1 MSCDLESFKFIKSLK
16 VGKVGFD
23 FVIAFLRPKKRS
35 TMLLFLLNSQ
45 QFCMQSLV
53 LTLPPHNLQMW
64 FVSDQRF
71 NETSFAHYIKDLT
84 TVKSSVWQNVARV
97 LSLETLIILEPQV
110 LQMSHASIKDHKSKP
125 FYLWKVGYIRLF
137 IRLSKLRLPAPAPG
151 VRISISDIL
160 WNR

>member
-1 MSCDLESFKFIKSLK
+1 
-16 VGKVGFD
+16 
-23 FVIAFLRPKKRS
+23 
-35 TMLLFLLNSQ
+35 MLLFLLNSQ

-64 FVSDQRF
+64 FVSEQRF

-137 IRLSKLRLPAPAPG
+137 IRLSKLRLPALMTTRKGGGGG
-151 VRISISDIL
+151 VKDWWQNTLLLLKFLGKPLISL
-160 WNR
+160 ETF